1 MKLPRLL
8 LVASFALAA
17 SGVSLAAN
25 TSPAQ
30 SWLNTYYQ
38 DPQPS
43 ELATAVRAL
52 SREGYFESAGQ
63 PAQAIGFF
71 SSVFAEHPELIDTW
85 FAQFNTL
92 PSKHQRVL
100 ASALWYSG
108 DPRGEVLLRG
118 MSNKSSPEVRAG
130 IDRLLAQN
138 ARPVLLTPVLSESSM
153 NLQWGA
159 FLASGKEVYITNI
172 LSAVGSG
179 LPGLNEA
186 ARISLA
192 MKAAAHNRVM
202 EICRAQLD
210 KQPNEVRSVLRAALN
225 EAETHRAPGSI

>member
-17 SGVSLAAN
+17 SAASFASKA
-25 TSPAQ
+25 SPAQ
-30 SWLNTYYQ
+30 TWLNTYYQ
-38 DPQPS
+38 NPQPA

-52 SREGYFESAGQ
+52 SREGYFDTAGQ

-71 SSVFAEHPELIDTW
+71 SAVFAENPEMIDTW
-85 FAQFNTL
+85 FSQFNKL
-92 PSKHQRVL
+92 PTKHQRVL

-108 DPRGEVLLRG
+108 DPRGEVVLRG

-138 ARPVLLTPVLSESSM
+138 ARPVVLTPVLSESSM
-153 NLQWGA
+153 NLQWGS

-172 LSAVGSG
+172 LAAVGSG

-192 MKAAAHNRVM
+192 MNAAAHNRVM
-202 EICRAQLD
+202 EICRTQLD

-225 EAETHRAPGSI
+225 EAESHRAPGSI